1 MIGAAKAWAKRH
13 WPALRLRTIL
23 FGVLLLTAAMPG
35 GAAIGLRVYENT
47 LVRQTEAELVAQG
60 AALAS
65 AAAALWPGALAPSS
79 AASAA
84 PGYRPEPTTVDLRT
98 SDILPE
104 RPQAIRASQ
113 PPEPAAVALAAA
125 LQPIV
130 DGTTRTTL
138 ASVVLLDRRG
148 VVVRGPDVG
157 GDLSALP
164 EVRQALA
171 GQPMTTLR
179 HNGDYRSR
187 YAFEWLSRAS
197 DLRLH
202 HARPIVAGGRV
213 VGVLLLSRSPRAL
226 FRGLYE
232 DRGKIAL
239 GVVAIFG
246 LLVVISGLISRGV
259 TRPVEGLSAAARE
272 VAAGHGHIP
281 ETPPTAAVEIR
292 QLYEDFRI
300 MAEAI
305 DRRSRYLRDFAAAVS
320 HEFKTPLA
328 GIQGAVELMEDHGDT
343 MSPEDRGRFLH
354 NISAA
359 SERLALL
366 VSRLLDLARADMA
379 KPGEHDAA
387 DLAEVLPRLADGLSD
402 PRFRVEAPAALGPLR
417 VAAPEA
423 TLESVITALADNSR
437 RAGATRLRM
446 SAEATERE
454 IHLTVEDD
462 GEGVP
467 AGDRDRL
474 FEPFFTS
481 RRAEGGPGLGLPIA
495 RSLLAASHATIALMA
510 SEQGA
515 SFRVV
520 LPRAL

>member
-23 FGVLLLTAAMPG
+23 FGVLLLTAALPG
-35 GAAIGLRVYENT
+35 ISAIGLRVYENT

-65 AAAALWPGALAPSS
+65 AGSALWPGARSSPS
-79 AASAA
+79 AAD
-84 PGYRPEPTTVDLRT
+84 YRPEPTTVDLRT
-98 SDILPE
+98 SEILPE
-104 RPQAIRASQ
+104 RPQARKAAQS
-113 PPEPAAVALAAA
+113 PDPAAESLGAA
-125 LQPIV
+125 LDPIIR
-130 DGTTRTTL
+130 GTTRTTL

-148 VVVRGPDVG
+148 VVVRGPDAG
-157 GDLSALP
+157 GDLSSLP
-164 EVRQALA
+164 EVRQALH

-179 HNGDYRSR
+179 RNGDYRSR

-202 HARPIVAGGRV
+202 HARPIVAGGQV

-239 GVVAIFG
+239 GIVAIFG

-272 VAAGHGHIP
+272 VAAGHGRIP

-328 GIQGAVELMEDHGDT
+328 GIQGAVELMEDHGDS
-343 MSPEDRGRFLH
+343 MSPGDRQRFLH
-354 NISAA
+354 NIAA
-359 SERLALL
+359 AGERLSRL

-379 KPGEHDAA
+379 KPGEFDVA
-387 DLAEVLPRLADGLSD
+387 DLAEALPRLADGLSD
-402 PRFRVEAPAALGPLR
+402 ARLQVETQSLDAPVC

-423 TLESVITALADNSR
+423 TLETVITALADNSR
-437 RAGATRLRM
+437 RAGASRL
-446 SAEATERE
+446 SLSVDAGAHEVG
-454 IHLTVEDD
+454 LTVVDN

-467 AGDRDRL
+467 PGDRDRL

-481 RRAEGGPGLGLPIA
+481 RRAEGGTGLGLPIA
-495 RSLLAASHATIALMA
+495 RSLLAASHASIALID
-510 SEQGA
+510 SERGA
-515 SFRVV
+515 AFRIV
-520 LPRAL
+520 LPRAH